1 MNPFE
6 KIFNYQVMSR
16 LHETGTLAVTSH
28 ERTWLKA
35 MLEHPASEQAFTP
48 ETLEKLQSMLEGDPA
63 LEMKEGFGEKAKSRE
78 QQVYHPLLRPL
89 RRLMARKS
97 GILINHRIRDGRMFE
112 EQPGFPFKLEYSMVK
127 REWYLI
133 WYHLRHRALMNTR
146 LQHIVELAEQPVSG
160 EEAAAIEADINRMLE
175 GRKESA
181 VIEVVREYNNELS
194 RILYAFSCFEK
205 QVGYDDAAD
214 RYTIRLT
221 FLGDESEYVLSKL
234 RFLGKR
240 VRVVEGDKLK
250 RRMRESAAK
259 ALSRYG
265 VTEEPQV
272 VP

>member
-35 MLEHPASEQAFTP
+35 MLEHPAAGQAFTS
-48 ETLEKLQSMLEGDPA
+48 ETLAKLQSMLEGEPPLD
-63 LEMKEGFGEKAKSRE
+63 MKEGFGEKAKSRE
-78 QQVYHPLLRPL
+78 HQVYHPLLRPL
-89 RRLMARKS
+89 RRIMLKRG
-97 GILINHRIRDGRMFE
+97 GIRLSHRIRDGRMFE
-112 EQPGFPFKLEYSMVK
+112 EQPGLPFKLEYSMVK

-133 WYHLRHRALMNTR
+133 WYHLRHRALMNTK
-146 LQHIVELAEQPVSG
+146 LQHIAELAEEPVPA
-160 EEAAAIEADINRMLE
+160 EEAAAVEADINRMLE
-175 GRKESA
+175 SRKESA

-214 RYTIRLT
+214 CYTIRLT
-221 FLGDESEYVLSKL
+221 FLGDESEYILSKL

-240 VRVVEGDKLK
+240 VRVVEGGKLK

-265 VTEEPQV
+265 IKEQQPVLP
-272 VP
+272 